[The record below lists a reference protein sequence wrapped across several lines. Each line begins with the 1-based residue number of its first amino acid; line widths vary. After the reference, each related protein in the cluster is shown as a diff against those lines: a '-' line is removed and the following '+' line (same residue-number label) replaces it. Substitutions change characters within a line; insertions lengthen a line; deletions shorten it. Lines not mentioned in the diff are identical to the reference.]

1 MPPFLEVY
9 KCSLEAAEEE
19 EDASLRPHDRASTDD
34 NRQQQEED
42 AHLGQRWYKSS
53 TDPPKTS
60 MQLHVPFGANRRWNL
75 PDCVDVGSG

>member
-34 NRQQQEED
+34 NRQQQED
-42 AHLGQRWYKSS
+42 AHLGQRWYTGS
-53 TDPPKTS
+53 TAHPKPS
-60 MQLHVPFGANRRWNL
+60 MQLHVPFGATRRWNL
-75 PDCVDVGSG
+75 PA